1 MSTKISPEYQANVI
15 EPQIQQDWEQRQ
27 AFKVENQVEGKH
39 RYILSM
45 FPYPSGKLHMGHVRN
60 YTIGDVLSR
69 FYRLKGETVLQPMGW
84 DAFGLP
90 AENAAIAHKVAPA
103 KWTFENIDYM
113 RKQLKSLGLAVDWS
127 REIATCTPEYYRWEQ
142 WLFIKL
148 FDKGDIYRKLAT
160 VNWDPVDQTVLA
172 NEQVE
177 NGRGWRS
184 GALVEKRDIPM
195 YYFRITKYAEELLK
209 DLDLLDKTKKQ
220 EKDNKDENNKDKN
233 QEYDWPQ
240 QVLTMQRNWIG
251 RSQGMEITFQAP
263 SDSPYQESVTVFTTR
278 PDTLMGVSY
287 LAVAAEH
294 PLATKASENNPD
306 LQAFIQE
313 CRQGSVAEADLA
325 TAEKKGM
332 PTGLYVKHP
341 ISGEDVPVWVANYV
355 LMTYGSGAVMGVPAH
370 DERDYEFAKKYKLNI
385 IPVIVPKDWHNI
397 ENSEFYVNDDT
408 YPLLLR
414 LDDVEH
420 PNINDYIND
429 ALSVQHPEEIHDVY
443 LKHETT
449 RELNFSTWNPIFGE
463 KGKLFKLYT
472 PNYKELHNLSIEQAF
487 DAILAKLE
495 PQGLANK
502 KIQFR
507 LRDWGVSRQRYW
519 GCPIPMINCEKCGT
533 VPVPEEQLP
542 VVLPTDV
549 VPDGTGNP
557 LNKMPE
563 FYQTTCP
570 CCGQPAR
577 RETDTLDTFVES
589 SWYYARYASP
599 NFEQGMVEPNASK
612 TWLPVDQYIGGI
624 EHAILHL
631 LYARFFHKLMRDE
644 GIVQSDEPFTRLLT
658 QGMVLADAYYQ
669 EDGDKKIWF
678 NPSELNLQKDEKG
691 RISGATLKT
700 DGSPVLLGGLEKM
713 SKSKNNGVDP
723 QEIIDTFGADTARVF
738 MMFAAPADQ
747 SLEWSD
753 EGIKGSNRF
762 LHRVWRLVA
771 NFLEKNPNFK
781 ETAINTANLTK
792 DAQDLRRK
800 THETIAKVGDDI
812 ERRQSFNTAVASL
825 MELLN
830 AISKFESQSADD
842 VAVEGESIIALL
854 IMLSPFAPHLSQSLL
869 TEFGIDAVHCTFPTV
884 DESALTRQTQTIV
897 VQVNGKLRGK
907 LEVAIDASKD
917 DILAQAKA
925 LPEVQSY
932 LANGIKKEIV
942 VPNKLVSFVV

>member
-1 MSTKISPEYQANVI
+1 MNTQTPISPEYQANVI

-27 AFKVENQVEGKH
+27 AFKVENQVEGKR

-60 YTIGDVLSR
+60 YAIGDVLSR

-142 WLFIKL
+142 WLFIQLYK
-148 FDKGDIYRKLAT
+148 KGLIYRKLAT

-195 YYFRITKYAEELLK
+195 YYFRITDYAQELLD
-209 DLDLLDKTKKQ
+209 DLDTLQ
-220 EKDNKDENNKDKN
+220 EG
-233 QEYDWPQ
+233 WPQ

-341 ISGEDVPVWVANYV
+341 ISGENIPVWVANYV
-355 LMTYGSGAVMGVPAH
+355 LMTYGSGAVMGVPSH
-370 DERDYEFAKKYKLNI
+370 DERDFAFANKFGLPI
-385 IPVIVPKDWHNI
+385 HQVIDINGQA
-397 ENSEFYVNDDT
+397 YDDKNWQEW
-408 YPLLLR
+408 Y
-414 LDDVEH
+414 
-420 PNINDYIND
+420 
-429 ALSVQHPEEIHDVY
+429 
-443 LKHETT
+443 
-449 RELNFSTWNPIFGE
+449 GE
-463 KGKLFKLYT
+463 KQGTLVNSGEF
-472 PNYKELHNLSIEQAF
+472 NGLSIEQAF

-599 NFEQGMVEPNASK
+599 NFEQGMVEPNASN
-612 TWLPVDQYIGGI
+612 TWLPVNQYIGGV

-644 GIVQSDEPFTRLLT
+644 GVVQGNEPFTRLLT

-691 RISGATLKT
+691 RISGATLKA

-753 EGIKGSNRF
+753 AGIEGSNRF
-762 LHRVWRLVA
+762 LRRVWRLVA